1 MQRLGVTISSE
12 PGYRRILWPT
22 DLSSMT
28 KVLFPH
34 AVRLARRS
42 GGRLIILH
50 VLSPPALHAV
60 PVLSAAA
67 WQGGGRENRALAHT
81 KLKRLTNHLRAKLP
95 RTRLKCL
102 LAEGDPADEIL
113 RTARCLKCDLILIGT
128 HGHSGVAHL
137 LIGSVADT
145 VLRMAPCPVLT
156 VQQSAVRVK
165 AA

>member
-1 MQRLGVTISSE
+1 MQRLGVTIRSE

-67 WQGGGRENRALAHT
+67 WEGVGQENRALAQT
-81 KLKRLTNHLRAKLP
+81 KLKRLTNHLKAKLP

-102 LAEGDPADEIL
+102 LAKGDPAAEIL
-113 RTARCLKCDLILIGT
+113 RTAWRLKCDLILIGT
-128 HGHSGVAHL
+128 HGRSGSAHL
-137 LIGSVADT
+137 LVGSVADK

-156 VQQSAVRVK
+156 VQHSTIRVK